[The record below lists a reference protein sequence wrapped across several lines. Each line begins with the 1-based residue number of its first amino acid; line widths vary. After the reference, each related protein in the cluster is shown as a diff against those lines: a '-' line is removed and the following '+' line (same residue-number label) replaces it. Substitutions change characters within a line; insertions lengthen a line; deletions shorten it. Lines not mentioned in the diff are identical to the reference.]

1 MAKKKGKNIFLISL
15 VVFIIACL
23 IALYLILN
31 KGHIGNIALVST
43 KPSEDEEKLTQTI
56 EVSVEKD
63 YLSSKS
69 KEETNIVVKI
79 DGEIVTEGVEYASSD
94 ENILEVD
101 ESGKAIAKKDGKV
114 TVTAKVG
121 DIADSVD
128 IHVLTPIK
136 TLKFTSTSKSIKVG
150 KELQMKLQV
159 TPSDASIETLTYE
172 SSDEEVATVNSN
184 GIVTGVSKGS
194 VTITVKDSYTGEEK
208 SVDLT
213 IK

>member
-1 MAKKKGKNIFLISL
+1 MAKNKKNNMLLKSLI
-15 VVFIIACL
+15 VFIITAL
-23 IALYLILN
+23 IALYLVLN
-31 KGHIGNIALVST
+31 KGHIGKIALVNTEAS
-43 KPSEDEEKLTQTI
+43 KEEEKLTQTI

-69 KEETNIVVKI
+69 KEETDIIVKI
-79 DGEIVTEGVEYASSD
+79 DGEEVTEGVEYASSD
-94 ENILEVD
+94 EDIIKIEN
-101 ESGKAIAKKDGKV
+101 GKAIAKKDGKA
-114 TVTAKVG
+114 TITAKVG
-121 DIADSVD
+121 DIADSVNM
-128 IHVLTPIK
+128 HVITPIK

-172 SSDEEVATVNSN
+172 SSNEEIATVNNN
-184 GIVTGVSKGS
+184 GIVTGISKGK

>member
-1 MAKKKGKNIFLISL
+1 MAKKKEKNIFLISL
-15 VVFIIACL
+15 IVFIIACL

-31 KGHIGNIALVST
+31 KGHIGNISLVST
-43 KPSEDEEKLTQTI
+43 EPSENEEKLTQTI

-69 KEETNIVVKI
+69 KEETDIIVKV
-79 DGEIVTEGVEYASSD
+79 DGEAVTEGVEYASSD
-94 ENILEVD
+94 EEILEIKD
-101 ESGKAIAKKDGKV
+101 GKAIAKKDGKA
-114 TVTAKVG
+114 TVTARVG
-121 DIADSVD
+121 DIADSAD
-128 IHVLTPIK
+128 IHVITPIK

-172 SSDEEVATVNSN
+172 SSDEEIATVNSN

-208 SVDLT
+208 SVNLT